1 MNTTYLRK
9 LKASLEAIDSK
20 GGDPKPTALPVTI
33 EILDQ
38 LIQTQDRLIWLE
50 STHLERN
57 AAHETTP

>member
-1 MNTTYLRK
+1 MNTLYLRR
-9 LKASLEAIDSK
+9 LKEGMQALAVGSQ
-20 GGDPKPTALPVTI
+20 PTALDTTII